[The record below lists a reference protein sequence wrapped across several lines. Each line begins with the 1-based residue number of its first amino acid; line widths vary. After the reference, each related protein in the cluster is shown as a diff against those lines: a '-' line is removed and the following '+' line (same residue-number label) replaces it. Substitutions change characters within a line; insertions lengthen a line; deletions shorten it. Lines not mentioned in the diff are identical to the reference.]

1 MGEGEEDD
9 EDGVDGEGRDQVSGT
24 VTFETDYSVY
34 QLTLLAGNTA
44 GHALTGGHKQA
55 LRHASETPL
64 SGERVQYRALSR
76 CAAHTH
82 MYTHTHTHETRG
94 KAIRHVSPSSTHGTS
109 FHLLSA
115 LPRPRRPS
123 PDESK
128 NGTHKR

>member
-64 SGERVQYRALSR
+64 SSERVQDRA
-76 CAAHTH
+76 
-82 MYTHTHTHETRG
+82 
-94 KAIRHVSPSSTHGTS
+94 
-109 FHLLSA
+109 
-115 LPRPRRPS
+115 RRPGALRA
-123 PDESK
+123 PME
-128 NGTHKR
+128 THINIHTNTRETAKATPSHL